1 MAQVH
6 LLSLLLLFSVCGLR
20 ASLLK
25 GFPECNSWF
34 DEFLEN
40 TVDPESLTN
49 GASYLAYA
57 AQVSS
62 AEECQNICCTTK
74 GCDLAVVEN
83 NQGLKCHLV
92 NCPENGVDSSCV
104 LAGRPNFN
112 SYRRHTVN
120 CSAPPAVGP
129 CRASFPRFFFNST
142 SQSCQLFIYGG
153 CLGNDNNYLSME
165 DCQSFCGQGT
175 VLPQVLTSQDED
187 QNKVTEDTTAYA
199 EYCLTEPAVGLCK
212 ASMPRYFYNSNA
224 KMCQTFIYGGCMGN
238 KNNYLTEE
246 ECQAKCAVTVAPKAL
261 TENIPEAYKE
271 RCMAKKETGPCRAS
285 FMSWYFD
292 PIAKNCLPFTYGG
305 CLGNQNRYESVKECM
320 DSCAAG
326 PAAYNYNQPGHNV
339 QTHYNKV
346 FFLASVLSIMTVL
359 LVIGLILI
367 SVKRIKSRQVIVK
380 EDKEE
385 LLPAYG
391 HNDSA

>member
-112 SYRRHTVN
+112 SYRRHTV
-120 CSAPPAVGP
+120 
-129 CRASFPRFFFNST
+129 
-142 SQSCQLFIYGG
+142 
-153 CLGNDNNYLSME
+153 
-165 DCQSFCGQGT
+165 
-175 VLPQVLTSQDED
+175 LPQVLTSQDED

-246 ECQAKCAVTVAPKAL
+246 ECQAKCA
-261 TENIPEAYKE
+261 E

-326 PAAYNYNQPGHNV
+326 PAYNYNQPGHNV